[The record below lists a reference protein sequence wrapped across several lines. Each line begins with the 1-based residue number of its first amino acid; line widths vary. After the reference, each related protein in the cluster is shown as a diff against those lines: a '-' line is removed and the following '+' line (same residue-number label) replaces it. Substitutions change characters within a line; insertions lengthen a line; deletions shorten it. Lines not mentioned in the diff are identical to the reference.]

1 MFLRRIEAE
10 RSSDVGDEDKSST
23 AQSTL
28 HKEVSNTSDVIVSI
42 EYEYGVIEIRYGDV
56 VDEHLT
62 EKPNHF
68 PVRLEE
74 ETGIVDVFCQGD
86 ELKFDESPLLEKL
99 KRSVEKEGD
108 EDKMTTKSGKRA
120 KIVRKS
126 LVASEYSE
134 DMTTDS
140 DSDFE

>member
-10 RSSDVGDEDKSST
+10 LSSDVGDEDKSST

-42 EYEYGVIEIRYGDV
+42 EYGVIEIRYGDV

-62 EKPNHF
+62 KKPDHF

-74 ETGIVDVFCQGD
+74 ETGIVDVFRQGD
-86 ELKFDESPLLEKL
+86 ELKFDESPLLEELKL
-99 KRSVEKEGD
+99 SVEKEGD
-108 EDKMTTKSGKRA
+108 EDEMTTKSGKRA